1 MNITA
6 SPLNSKV
13 IAKYEVNIGTLYI
26 FDNYVVGEYKDGLH
40 VTFDDYED
48 VRDKIEKHF
57 DDKPFG
63 FIANRI
69 NSYSLEITEGP
80 KFKKAFPNLMAYA
93 VIAYTHQTKRNV
105 ELENHFY
112 LFNRCCFDNLLE
124 GEEWVSEQ
132 LRELTSSDVS

>member
-1 MNITA
+1 MKITA
-6 SPLNSKV
+6 SQLYSKV
-13 IAKYEVNIGTLYI
+13 IATYDVNIGKLYI
-26 FDNYVVGEYKDGLH
+26 FENYVVGEYKDGLH

-57 DDKPFG
+57 EDRPFG

-80 KFKKAFPNLMAYA
+80 KFKKAFPKLMAYA
-93 VIAYTHQTKRNV
+93 VIAYNEQTKRNV

-112 LFNRCCFDNLLE
+112 LFNRHCFDSLEE
-124 GEEWVSEQ
+124 GEKWVSQQ
-132 LRELTSSDVS
+132 LNTLVY